1 MAVKPIPEGFHSLT
15 PYLVATGASKLI
27 DFLKQAF
34 DAKEVHRSAQPDGTI
49 AHAQLIIGD
58 SPIMLAE
65 AGAQWKPMPC
75 AIYFYVKDTDATY
88 KQAIAAGGTSLMAPA
103 DQFYGD
109 RNAGVVD
116 PSGNQ
121 WWIATHVEDVSEAE
135 LKKRMEEA
143 MKKRQAAG

>member
-1 MAVKPIPEGFHSLT
+1 MAVKPIPEGFHTIT
-15 PYLVATGASKLI
+15 PYLVVRDAAKLI
-27 DFLKQAF
+27 DFLKNAF
-34 DAKEVHRSAQPDGTI
+34 DAKEVHRSAADGAI
-49 AHAQLIIGD
+49 RHAQLIIGD

-65 AGAQWKPMPC
+65 GSEQWKPLPC
-75 AIYFYVKDTDATY
+75 AMYLYVKDTDATY
-88 KQAIAAGGTSLMAPA
+88 KQAMAAGATSQMAPA

-121 WWIATHVEDVSEAE
+121 WWIATHIEDVSDAE
-135 LKKRMEEA
+135 MSKRFDEA